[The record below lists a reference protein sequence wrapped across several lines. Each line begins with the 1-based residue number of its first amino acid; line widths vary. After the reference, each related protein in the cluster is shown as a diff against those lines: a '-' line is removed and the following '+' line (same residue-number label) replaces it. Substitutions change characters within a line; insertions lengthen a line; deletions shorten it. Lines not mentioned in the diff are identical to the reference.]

1 MNYPDSRLSRPGFIE
16 GAGIALLISLLVTVS
31 VASFEWFL
39 PSGLMGYL
47 LIIATGLGYLLY
59 LLTRGRHKTGRV
71 SVIAIYIASIAVMLI
86 VDVSVTWFA
95 LLIAGEIWLVRS
107 LYFHNSL
114 LSALL
119 DLGLTLFSLAGAV
132 AAYLHTDSLFLSI
145 WSLMLIQACFVW
157 IPADWRQH
165 ARGKH
170 YRQPTDRFDVA
181 LRAAENAVRKLAAHT
196 SS

>member
-1 MNYPDSRLSRPGFIE
+1 MNHWDPKLNRPGFIE
-16 GAGIALLISLLVTVS
+16 GAGIALLISLLATVL
-31 VASFEWFL
+31 VASLEWML
-39 PSGLMGYL
+39 PSNLPGYPLTFAAGLV
-47 LIIATGLGYLLY
+47 YLLY

-71 SVIAIYIASIAVMLI
+71 SVIAIYITSVAVMLI
-86 VDVSVTWFA
+86 AGLPVTWFA

-119 DLGLTLFSLAGAV
+119 DLGLTLLSLAGAV

-165 ARGKH
+165 VPGKH
-170 YRQPTDRFDVA
+170 YRQSTDRFDVA
-181 LRAAENAVRKLAAHT
+181 LRTAENAVRKLAANT
-196 SS
+196 SI

>member
-1 MNYPDSRLSRPGFIE
+1 MNCADSKLNRPGFIE

-31 VASFEWFL
+31 VTLFEWLL
-39 PSGLMGYL
+39 PSVLMGYL
-47 LIIATGLGYLLY
+47 LIFASGLGYLLY
-59 LLTRGRHKTGRV
+59 LLTRGHQKTGRL
-71 SVIAIYIASIAVMLI
+71 SVIAIYIVSVAVMLLA
-86 VDVSVTWFA
+86 DVQASWVA
-95 LLIAGEIWLVRS
+95 MLILGEIWLVRS
-107 LYFHNSL
+107 FYFYNSL

-165 ARGKH
+165 ARDKH
-170 YRQPTDRFDVA
+170 YRHTMDRFDVA

>member
-1 MNYPDSRLSRPGFIE
+1 MNYADSRLNRPGFLE

-47 LIIATGLGYLLY
+47 LIFASGLGYVLY

-71 SVIAIYIASIAVMLI
+71 SVIGIYLASAVVILLADMPVSWVVML
-86 VDVSVTWFA
+86 V
-95 LLIAGEIWLVRS
+95 LGEIWLVRS
-107 LYFHNSL
+107 LYFYNSL
-114 LSALL
+114 FSALL

-157 IPADWRQH
+157 IPVDWRQH
-165 ARGKH
+165 ARGRH
-170 YRQPTDRFDVA
+170 FRQSTDRFDVA
-181 LRAAENAVRKLAAHT
+181 LRAAENAARKLAAHT